1 MGIISKLDQND
12 FDKDIKALFM
22 KQAVVW
28 QNIIT
33 VVFQVKL
40 VRKPFW
46 DGLLITKPNTT
57 FVYNPE

>member
-1 MGIISKLDQND
+1 
-12 FDKDIKALFM
+12 M

-57 FVYNPE
+57 FVDNPE